1 MVGRIRP
8 RRGKPGRRISLEFD
22 HLEILCMLSSS
33 TGLHHPISPYIQAS
47 SVRPRV
53 SQPVQ
58 AVDPH
63 VAINNYMAALLG
75 AEIQPIQ
82 QVVETQSTAQRSTLI
97 QRVLSNN
104 FVHTTLSDQDT
115 FTLLNSPG
123 MSSLIGFNSAQASQS
138 AATSTVTYVVPQSAI
153 LSIGDPDSIVS
164 VPPSGNLPGFIATVP
179 TSGIRILSTGFVS
192 VQIPQSEVPANSP
205 PPSNLTELT
214 GALANVFAETGPVI
228 VSALQTGLPLK
239 SPNAPASVPGL
250 RLAHVALSNPYYPLT
265 STHFFLRMLRIA
277 VNRGVFNL
285 GSAQLA
291 QVQAALQQFE
301 TTVTTLNQQ
310 GTFNPAVPPAPGRLP
325 SGSLGGT
332 LEISIGDLWNL
343 VNVASGVTGLQLP
356 GVGNFPGRIDVGYV
370 FDRKGDYGLV
380 LTLRGPLYSSPPAKP
395 TDNIGASVQVQV
407 SNAKNLSH
415 LNGLATVEGL
425 SIGTALLGTVSSTRT
440 DSGVSLYAT
449 SAGYGTGLEYGTGI
463 SYTEV
468 IPLGNVNALI
478 PQAPP
483 PG

>member
-1 MVGRIRP
+1 MAGRTSARNERRDRRIRLAFE
-8 RRGKPGRRISLEFD
+8 SLEMVQ
-22 HLEILCMLSSS
+22 LLSASA
-33 TGLHHPISPYIQAS
+33 GLHHSISPYIQAS
-47 SVRPRV
+47 TVRPRV
-53 SQPVQ
+53 FQPVQ

-97 QRVLSNN
+97 ERVLSNN

-115 FTLLNSPG
+115 YTLLNSPG

-138 AATSTVTYVVPQSAI
+138 IATSTVTYVVPQSAI
-153 LSIGDPDSIVS
+153 LSIAEPDSIVS
-164 VPPSGNLPGFIATVP
+164 VPPSGNLPGFVATVP

-192 VQIPQSEVPANSP
+192 VQIPQSEVPANAP

-228 VSALQTGLPLK
+228 VSALQTGLPVK
-239 SPNAPASVPGL
+239 APNAPYSVPGL

-265 STHFFLRMLRIA
+265 STHYFLRMLRIA
-277 VNRGVFNL
+277 VSRGVFNL
-285 GSAQLA
+285 GSTQLA

-310 GTFNPAVPPAPGRLP
+310 GAFNPTVPPAPGPLP
-325 SGSLGGT
+325 SGSLAGT
-332 LEISIGDLWNL
+332 LEISVGDLWNL
-343 VNVASGVTGLQLP
+343 VNVAPAITGLQLP
-356 GVGNFPGRIDVGYV
+356 GVGNFPGRIDVGFV

-395 TDNIGASVQVQV
+395 TDNIGATVQVQV
-407 SNAKNLSH
+407 SNAKNLNQ

-440 DSGVSLYAT
+440 DSGVSMYAT
-449 SAGYGTGLEYGTGI
+449 SAGYGTGLEYGTGV
-463 SYTEV
+463 SYTQV

-478 PQAPP
+478 PQFPP
-483 PG
+483 S